1 MDSKV
6 RILVGC
12 PQCGGEMDFVEEA
25 HVVRC
30 SYCGSY
36 LYVAGRQGV
45 LRYALPTRTTEAS
58 RARKRAVAFLR
69 SSGHANAR
77 PAETFLFLAPFW
89 RIQGFAFRW
98 VFGQRPMTQERWDG
112 APPPMERVKRLLYR
126 ALDHTAPGF
135 SGVDLGVSSMGVRTQ
150 VLQLQPLDKGHESS
164 SLLPLDV
171 PLAEVE
177 SIAQGLSQGLVV
189 PDEIRPEVILH
200 RLIGTRYSVVYVP
213 IWYVECQ
220 DQGGSYAVLV
230 DAVGGEGARLI
241 SDGPEILLRLMQGQQ
256 SPPFAFSQIRFL
268 PFRCPNCGWVFPF
281 YPFSAFHLCRMCRRL
296 WSELGGEWVEVPYS
310 VIPPPKGK
318 SWNSPVWIPFWRF
331 RAVIESQGMRVDT
344 LEGLYRIAPPVRPSP
359 RERVLEGLIHFYVP
373 AVRLRNPQTLHNLA
387 SRLTFA
393 QPEVAPG
400 EFPHGLRPRT
410 LGGSLSQG
418 QADQLGPMIL
428 GAMIPP
434 LNRNTV
440 AWLNGC
446 RVELSEPRI
455 LYFPFE
461 KANLYWQELWTGLAF
476 QQSALSEES
485 LDGVSA

>member
-1 MDSKV
+1 MDQKV

-25 HVVRC
+25 NVVRC

-45 LRYALPTRTTEAS
+45 LRYALPTRMVEANK
-58 RARKRAVAFLR
+58 ARRRAVAFLR
-69 SSGHANAR
+69 NSGHPHAR
-77 PAETFLFLAPFW
+77 PAETLLFHAPFW

-98 VFGQRPMTQERWDG
+98 VFGQRPMTDGGWDG

-126 ALDHTAPGF
+126 ALDHTVPGF

-150 VLQLQPLDKGHESS
+150 VMELRPLDKDHESS
-164 SLLPLDV
+164 SLLPLEV

-177 SIAQGLSQGLVV
+177 SVAQGLSQELLV
-189 PDEIRPEVILH
+189 PEEIRPEVILH
-200 RLIGTRYSVVYVP
+200 RLVGTRYSVVYVP

-220 DQGGSYAVLV
+220 DQGGSYALLV
-230 DAVGGEGARLI
+230 DAVGGEGTRI
-241 SDGPEILLRLMQGQQ
+241 IKDGAQILLRLMRGQE
-256 SPPFAFSQIRFL
+256 SRALAFGQIRFL

-281 YPFSAFHLCRMCRRL
+281 YPFSALHLCSMCHRL
-296 WSELGGEWVEVPYS
+296 WSELGGEWTEVPYS

-318 SWNSPVWIPFWRF
+318 SWEGPVWIPFWRF
-331 RAVIESQGMRVDT
+331 RGAVESQGTRVDT
-344 LEGLYRIAPPVRPSP
+344 LEGLYRIAPPVRPQP
-359 RERVLEGLIHFYVP
+359 LEPLVERPIHFYVP

-387 SRLTFA
+387 SRFTFA
-393 QPEVAPG
+393 QPEVAPEG
-400 EFPHGLRPRT
+400 FPHGLRPRT
-410 LGGSLSQG
+410 LGGGLSQG
-418 QADQLGPMIL
+418 QAGQLGPMIL
-428 GAMIPP
+428 GAMIPAM
-434 LNRNTV
+434 NRKTV
-440 AWLNGC
+440 GWLNGC

-476 QQSALSEES
+476 QQSALSGES
-485 LDGVSA
+485 LHGVST